1 LAYLALLLRAVLVPF
16 VLAIVLAFVIEPAVH
31 FFEARRI
38 PRLGAILLVYLGA
51 SLLVAALLF
60 WLIPG
65 LVRQLTVLA
74 AALPGLAAQVQALL
88 AEMQAR
94 YTQAGLP
101 AQIRQILDGAIA
113 RAENDL
119 LTFIQSILSGL
130 FGAVSAVVTL
140 LLAPFLAFYLLRDRE
155 SIRAWVLSVL
165 PVSTRGETL
174 RALAEV
180 NQVLTGYIRGQLLV
194 TLTVGTLVGVAT
206 YLLGLPFSAI
216 LGVIAGVTDI
226 IPYFGPVIG
235 AIPAVSLALLRS
247 PLLAAETVIAL
258 FAIQQVD
265 SIFITPRFVGGN
277 VGLHP
282 LVVIFSLLAGAE
294 LFGLAGILV
303 AVPLVAIGKVLLKH
317 LFAKMVADWGR

>member
-1 LAYLALLLRAVLVPF
+1 MAYLALLLRAVLVPF
-16 VLAIVLAFVIEPAVH
+16 LLAIILAFVIEPAVH

-101 AQIRQILDGAIA
+101 AQIRQVLDGAIA

>member
-1 LAYLALLLRAVLVPF
+1 MAYLALLLRAVLVPF

-101 AQIRQILDGAIA
+101 AQIRQVLDGAIA